1 MDIAVQDF
9 ANELDKRHLQIGS
22 LLGSG
27 EFAEVFIGT
36 LRKEKKTVNVAI
48 KILRV
53 RDTAVRYLL
62 KIRNNYDSRT
72 TSQNLLWFLF
82 FNFEQI
88 PNTALYTYKSDTS
101 DIVVV
106 FIANFELIQYINL
119 TLLNFQHPIT

>member
-72 TSQNLLWFLF
+72 TS
-82 FNFEQI
+82 
-88 PNTALYTYKSDTS
+88 
-101 DIVVV
+101 
-106 FIANFELIQYINL
+106 
-119 TLLNFQHPIT
+119 

>member
-53 RDTAVRYLL
+53 RDTAIRCLL

-72 TSQNLLWFLF
+72 TS
-82 FNFEQI
+82 
-88 PNTALYTYKSDTS
+88 
-101 DIVVV
+101 
-106 FIANFELIQYINL
+106 
-119 TLLNFQHPIT
+119 